1 MHSMFTYAQ
10 PSPLCYI
17 SSIIRKRF
25 SIWTSSR
32 LCHNI
37 FMSASS
43 LALRRSKNIG
53 NFLVRAKLRN
63 PSQNTIPPRLFSRRQ
78 PLFYVHRHIK
88 LALLLT
94 YFFSSA
100 KEDLL
105 LTTLSATLKTL
116 LTGFSA
122 NPVKRYKE
130 KQGDEAKIASTNTTD
145 QAVDKPTNISEHF
158 FTDHRTAN
166 DISVIPSGKKATIC
180 NTSNKKGSSFKILD
194 EIIQ

>member
-1 MHSMFTYAQ
+1 MHSIFTYAQ

-37 FMSASS
+37 FMSAST

-94 YFFSSA
+94 YSFSSA

-116 LTGFSA
+116 FTGFSA
-122 NPVKRYKE
+122 NPVKRYIGETRRRSKDRLN
-130 KQGDEAKIASTNTTD
+130 KHHRPGSW
-145 QAVDKPTNISEHF
+145 QAHQHIRTFLHWSS
-158 FTDHRTAN
+158 HR
-166 DISVIPSGKKATIC
+166 
-180 NTSNKKGSSFKILD
+180 
-194 EIIQ
+194 